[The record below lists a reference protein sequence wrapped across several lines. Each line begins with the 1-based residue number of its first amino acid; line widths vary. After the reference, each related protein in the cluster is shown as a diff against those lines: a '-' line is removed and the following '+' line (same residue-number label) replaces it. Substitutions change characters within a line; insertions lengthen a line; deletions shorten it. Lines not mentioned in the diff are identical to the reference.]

1 MNHEELDVLSRKV
14 MSAAY
19 IVHSAMGPGLLESA
33 YIACLVFELQKAGLE
48 VKTEVPVPLVYENVK
63 LADVGYRLDLLVEN
77 ELIVE
82 VKAREALAPVHF
94 AQLVSYLKLA
104 NRRLGLLINFHVASL
119 KDRIHRRVNNFLIL
133 NAMCAMFL
141 AMYAMPFECGSPPC

>member
-19 IVHSAMGPGLLESA
+19 TVHSAMGPGLLESA

-48 VKTEVPVPLVYENVK
+48 VKTEVPVPLVYEHTK
-63 LADVGYRLDLLVEN
+63 LADVGYRMDMLIEN

-82 VKAREALAPVHF
+82 VKAREAIAPVHL

-104 NRRLGLLINFHVASL
+104 DRRLGLLINFHVASL
-119 KDRIHRRVNNFLIL
+119 KDGIYRRVNSF
-133 NAMCAMFL
+133 
-141 AMYAMPFECGSPPC
+141 

>member
-1 MNHEELDVLSRKV
+1 
-14 MSAAY
+14 
-19 IVHSAMGPGLLESA
+19 
-33 YIACLVFELQKAGLE
+33 
-48 VKTEVPVPLVYENVK
+48 VPLVYEGIK
-63 LADVGYRLDLLVEN
+63 LANVGYRLDLLVEN

-119 KDRIHRRVNNFLIL
+119 KDGIHRRVNGF
-133 NAMCAMFL
+133 
-141 AMYAMPFECGSPPC
+141 

>member
-1 MNHEELDVLSRKV
+1 MNREELDLVSRKV

-19 IVHSAMGPGLLESA
+19 AVHSAMGPGLLESA

-48 VKTEVPVPLVYENVK
+48 VKTEVPVPLVYENIK

-104 NRRLGLLINFHVASL
+104 DRRLGLLINFHVASL
-119 KDRIHRRVNNFLIL
+119 KDGIHRRVNGF
-133 NAMCAMFL
+133 
-141 AMYAMPFECGSPPC
+141 